1 MQPPLEYL
9 QGNITVEAT
18 CGGREGYRVLCV
30 VVCRVY
36 CVVYCVFSVHYVVY
50 SVYGVQDDRWAGL
63 RCAASGCTVSR
74 IQGL

>member
-36 CVVYCVFSVHYVVY
+36 CVVY
-50 SVYGVQDDRWAGL
+50 SVYGVPY
-63 RCAASGCTVSR
+63 VV
-74 IQGL
+74 